1 MKRIIA
7 LLFAAALLL
16 TGCSNYDDNAG
27 NKASVSQITENNEKT
42 VTEIRITEI
51 GGEDGRDI
59 EWIISQNDGYKTMV
73 QKDNRFD
80 KVLTYSISDED
91 YQALMNMDFSLF
103 IGKKEDNDGVI
114 DGLDYHI
121 SIIYEDESED
131 KSEVYIPDLWK
142 KFYEIMDEYEPVN
155 NSKANESE

>member
-7 LLFAAALLL
+7 FAFAAALLL
-16 TGCSNYDDNAG
+16 TGCENFDDNADR
-27 NKASVSQITENNEKT
+27 KA

-59 EWIISQNDGYKTMV
+59 EWIVSQDDGYKTLI

-80 KVLTYSISDED
+80 KVITYNISDED
-91 YQALMNMDFSLF
+91 YHTLLNMDFSSY

-114 DGLDYHI
+114 DGLDYNI
-121 SIIYEDESED
+121 LIIYEDETED
-131 KSEVYIPDLWK
+131 KTEVYIPDLWK
-142 KFYEIMDEYEPVN
+142 KFYEIMEEYKPVDS
-155 NSKANESE
+155 SKAY